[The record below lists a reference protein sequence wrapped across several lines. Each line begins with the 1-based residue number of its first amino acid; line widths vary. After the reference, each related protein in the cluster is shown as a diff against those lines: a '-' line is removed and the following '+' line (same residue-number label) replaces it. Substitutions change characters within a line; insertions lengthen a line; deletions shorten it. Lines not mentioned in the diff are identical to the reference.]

1 MANEP
6 LLDTTEGLDPE
17 TGQPRTRRKPGSY
30 TKRVMAAFF
39 AIACMTVLVITVVLY
54 LVWNT
59 HFSDYTHENMQ
70 KVANSL
76 SESIG
81 YSYEG
86 KNADGEEEW
95 SMEVLSSVKVASDL
109 FDTWNIRVENSKGMV
124 VYDNDKSSSKS
135 LLGPQKAGADVA
147 TSAIYSDGKQVGTVY
162 VRVFGSSDLSS
173 SLDREFQLRSY
184 QAILLAGLVALVV
197 ALVGGF
203 FFSRALVR
211 PINEITHAVN
221 RIKDGD
227 YSARSGLTGNDEIS
241 RLGETFDRMADSI
254 EANRNLERRLVTDV
268 AHELRTPLMAIQATV
283 EAIIDGVYE
292 PSPERLETL
301 NSEVRRLS
309 RLVDALLKLS
319 RLENRANPVEM
330 TRLDLSEL
338 LEQVVDTHKA
348 FVVDSGLNFEFRRD
362 PHVWVLGNA
371 DMIRQA
377 TANLI
382 SNAVRYT
389 PEGGTVTLSVK
400 KGDIMGQ
407 IAVKDTGIG
416 LTPEESKMVFSRFW
430 RADRGRARATG
441 GLGIG
446 LSVVKE
452 IVDRHNGWVHVDGR
466 PNEGACFTIYIPLI
480 REQESPR
487 RLRIR
492 RENGKNL
499 P

>member
-1 MANEP
+1 MSNEP
-6 LLDTTEGLDPE
+6 LIDTTEGLDPE
-17 TGQPRTRRKPGSY
+17 TGQPRVRRKPGSY
-30 TKRVMAAFF
+30 TKRVMTAFF

-70 KVANSL
+70 KVADSL

-95 SMEVLSSVKVASDL
+95 SMEVLSSVNVAADL

-124 VYDNDKSSSKS
+124 VYDNDKSSKS
-135 LLGPQKAGADVA
+135 LLGPQKGGSNVA
-147 TSAIYSDGKQVGTVY
+147 TSPIYSGDKQVGTVY

-389 PEGGTVTLSVK
+389 PEGGTVTLTVK

>member
-1 MANEP
+1 MANKP
-6 LLDTTEGLDPE
+6 LMDTTEDLDPE
-17 TGQPRTRRKPGSY
+17 TGEPRKRSKAGSY
-30 TKRVMAAFF
+30 TRRVVGAFF
-39 AIACMTVLVITVVLY
+39 AVSCMTVLVIALVLY
-54 LVWNT
+54 LVWST
-59 HFSDYTHENMQ
+59 HFSDYTHDNMQ
-70 KVANSL
+70 KMADSL
-76 SESIG
+76 AETIG
-81 YSYEG
+81 YSYESDY
-86 KNADGEEEW
+86 ADGEEW
-95 SMEVLSSVKVASDL
+95 SMEVLSSVNVASDL
-109 FDTWNIRVENSKGMV
+109 FDTWNIRVENDKGAV
-124 VYDNDKSSSKS
+124 VYDNDKNSSKS
-135 LLGPQKAGADVA
+135 LLGPQKSGADVA
-147 TSAIYSDGKQVGTVY
+147 SSVIYSNGEQVGTVY
-162 VRVFGSSDLSS
+162 VRVFGSADLSS
-173 SLDREFQLRSY
+173 SLDREFQMRSY
-184 QAILLAGLVALVV
+184 QAILFAGLIALVA
-197 ALVGGF
+197 ALVAGF
-203 FFSRALVR
+203 IFSRALVR

-227 YSARSGLTGNDEIS
+227 YSARSGLTGNDELS

-254 EANRNLERRLVTDV
+254 EANRDLERRLVTDV

-330 TRLDLSEL
+330 TRIDLSEL
-338 LEQVVDTHKA
+338 LETVAESHKA

-389 PEGGTVTLSVK
+389 PEGGTVTLTVK

-480 REQESPR
+480 REQEPPR
-487 RLRIR
+487 RLRIL

-499 P
+499 S

>member
-1 MANEP
+1 MASKKP
-6 LLDTTEGLDPE
+6 LVDTTEGIDPE
-17 TGQPRTRRKPGSY
+17 TGRPRVQRKAGSY
-30 TKRVMAAFF
+30 TARVVGTTFLASAL
-39 AIACMTVLVITVVLY
+39 TVLIITLVLS
-54 LVWNT
+54 LVWSG
-59 HFSDYTHENMQ
+59 HFKDYTRDNMQ
-70 KVANSL
+70 NLSDSL
-76 SESIG
+76 AESIG
-81 YSYEG
+81 YSYENSAKG
-86 KNADGEEEW
+86 GNARLLDTLAC
-95 SMEVLSSVKVASDL
+95 VNVASDL
-109 FDTWNIRVENSKGMV
+109 FDTWNIRVEDETGATI
-124 VYDNDKSSSKS
+124 YDNDKSSKS
-135 LLGPQKAGADVA
+135 LLGPQKSGGDVTSSPIYAGD
-147 TSAIYSDGKQVGTVY
+147 KQVGTVY
-162 VRVFGSSDLSS
+162 VQVFGSADHSS
-173 SLDREFQLRSY
+173 SLDQEFQNRSF
-184 QAILLAGLVALVV
+184 QAILLAGLLALIA
-197 ALVGGF
+197 ALLLGF
-203 FFSRALVR
+203 FFGRALVK
-211 PINEITHAVN
+211 PINSITHAAN
-221 RIKDGD
+221 RIKEGD
-227 YSARSGLTGNDEIS
+227 YSARSGLKGSDEIA
-241 RLGETFDRMADSI
+241 RLGETFDRMAESI
-254 EANRNLERRLVTDV
+254 EANRDMERRLVTDV

-330 TRLDLSEL
+330 TQLDLSEL
-338 LEQVVDTHKA
+338 LETVAESHKA

-362 PHVWVLGNA
+362 PHVYVLGNA

-407 IAVKDTGIG
+407 IAVSDTGIG
-416 LTPEESKMVFSRFW
+416 LTPEEAKMVFSRFW
-430 RADRGRARATG
+430 RADRGRARDTG

-480 REQESPR
+480 REQEQPR
-487 RLRIR
+487 RLRIK
-492 RENGKNL
+492 RENGKSL
-499 P
+499 S